1 MSTCAVCG
9 GYEDDYTGSHLISQ
23 NQSGSLNAWFV
34 HLSEGVDASSKA
46 EFDALYEKG
55 LIMDETVV
63 IHGTA
68 LDSSQF
74 EQMAEMG
81 AGLVW
86 SPISNLL
93 LYGDTT
99 DVVAADNAGVTISL
113 SPDWGPSGS
122 KSNLHELKTADL
134 WNREILGG
142 HFSDYHLAQMVTSN
156 AAEVSN
162 WDAFVGQIQAGM
174 YADLVVLDTFHENPY
189 RNLIEA
195 IDRDVRLTIVEGK
208 AVFGDVDLM
217 TALQGDDWEY
227 VNGTGFSKA
236 VDVTSMSVEDGTQSW
251 ESIESGLAMAMRNE
265 VADIREHWGE
275 VSDLNTDQEAVS
287 YTHLRAHET

>member
-1 MSTCAVCG
+1 
-9 GYEDDYTGSHLISQ
+9 
-23 NQSGSLNAWFV
+23 
-34 HLSEGVDASSKA
+34 
-46 EFDALYEKG
+46 
-55 LIMDETVV
+55 MDETVV

-74 EQMAEMG
+74 EQMAEKG

-162 WDAFVGQIQAGM
+162 WGAFVGQIQSGM
-174 YADLVVLDTFHENPY
+174 YADLVVIDTFHENPY

-217 TALQGDDWEY
+217 TTLQGDDWE
-227 VNGTGFSKA
+227 S
-236 VDVTSMSVEDGTQSW
+236 
-251 ESIESGLAMAMRNE
+251 
-265 VADIREHWGE
+265 
-275 VSDLNTDQEAVS
+275 VS
-287 YTHLRAHET
+287 YTHLTLPTKRIV